1 MDLGL
6 KGKVALVGG
15 ASRGLGRA
23 VAEELAGEG
32 CAVVL
37 CSRDADAVA
46 RAAVRLR
53 FCPLVFDGAR
63 RGEGQFIHTNATLR
77 TLLPGGASCEYHS

>member
-6 KGKVALVGG
+6 EGKVALVGG

-23 VAEELAGEG
+23 VAQELAAEG

-37 CSRDADAVA
+37 CSRDPAALE
-46 RAAVRLR
+46 RATAEV
-53 FCPLVFDGAR
+53 
-63 RGEGQFIHTNATLR
+63 H
-77 TLLPGGASCEYHS
+77 